1 MSSVRSWPGCV
12 CPVKLSVVPSR
23 ARLVTTSRQLSHAEA
38 IVGVSPLERC
48 HNQRVTDA
56 VTTPRR
62 PWIFAIFLIV
72 AGAAGWWAAFQL
84 TLDKFLTAVD
94 PHAAL
99 NCNLSLLVQCGKNLD
114 SPQGSAFGFP
124 NPILGLGGFA
134 AVIAVGV
141 SLLAGAAFARWYWIT
156 FNIGIAGALAF
167 VIWLIGQSIFVLG
180 TLCPWCMLVWL
191 VTIPLFWVVTF
202 RNLAEGVYG
211 SAAKRVGKALMSW
224 IIPISIICYVVVA
237 LIAQVALDVIHH
249 L

>member
-1 MSSVRSWPGCV
+1 M
-12 CPVKLSVVPSR
+12 
-23 ARLVTTSRQLSHAEA
+23 
-38 IVGVSPLERC
+38 
-48 HNQRVTDA
+48 TDA
-56 VTTPRR
+56 VTAPRR
-62 PWIFAIFLIV
+62 PWILAIFLIV

-84 TLDKFLTAVD
+84 TIDKFAVLAHPGTD
-94 PHAAL
+94 L
-99 NCNLSLLVQCGKNLD
+99 NCNFSVLVQCGKNLD
-114 SPQGSAFGFP
+114 SWQGSAFGFP
-124 NPILGLGGFA
+124 NPIIGLGGFA

-141 SLLAGAAFARWYWIT
+141 GLLAGAAFARWYWIA

-211 SAAKRVGKALMSW
+211 SAAKRAGHALQSW
-224 IIPISIICYVVVA
+224 IIPITIICYVIVA
-237 LIAQVALDVIHH
+237 LIAQVILDVIHR